1 MLKDVQKTID
11 DALKMMLEIE
21 RFKKKKFKNFF
32 KIFKNIFK
40 TIQRIKCDH
49 IKQIDGK

>member
-21 RFKKKKFKNFF
+21 RFKKKNS
-32 KIFKNIFK
+32 KIFSKFLKIFLK
-40 TIQRIKCDH
+40 PSNVSNVTT
-49 IKQIDGK
+49 